1 MIFSLLSNI
10 TSLDY
15 DGVLMISLK
24 VSLEECGMQ
33 PLIVLVGISQ
43 KKDSHYLVYSI
54 SNLGGKYT
62 KKIHISLKKY
72 T

>member
-33 PLIVLVGISQ
+33 PLIVLVWVSQ
-43 KKDSHYLVYSI
+43 KKILTI
-54 SNLGGKYT
+54 SYTQSVILGENIQKRY
-62 KKIHISLKKY
+62 ISL
-72 T
+72 

>member
-33 PLIVLVGISQ
+33 PLIVLV
-43 KKDSHYLVYSI
+43 
-54 SNLGGKYT
+54 
-62 KKIHISLKKY
+62 
-72 T
+72 

>member
-43 KKDSHYLVYSI
+43 KKILTI
-54 SNLGGKYT
+54 SYTQSVILGENIQKRY
-62 KKIHISLKKY
+62 ISL
-72 T
+72 